1 MLFKKLIRTA
11 LKYKAQFISMIIMI
25 ALGIGVFLGFN
36 IEWYSLKKDTDK
48 FFLETNY
55 ADFRLYLDSG
65 FTSNDIE
72 KIESMEGIDKAT
84 RFISVNTSVKSTDKT
99 IALNVAENYTVS
111 TFYSISGA
119 SYSDEEEGIWL
130 SDKFASQNGYKL
142 NDTIT
147 LTYNGIDVEFEIVG
161 LIKSGENMI
170 CVIDENQ
177 LMPDYDRIGFAY
189 ISKNKYEKI
198 FGYSYYPQIN
208 IISDNSK
215 AYLEEQIKEVLG
227 KTVLVIEKENNI
239 SYSGVKGEIEEGKTM
254 GSILPVLFLV
264 IAILT
269 MTTTMHRIV
278 VNEKTQIG
286 TLKALGFRNKK
297 ILFHYTSFGLVI
309 GIVGSAFGIALGY
322 LIGWF
327 VINPN
332 GMMSTY
338 VDMVDWSLYM
348 PWFSIPIVI
357 LTVFFLTFISFLSI
371 KEMLKGTVADTL
383 RPYTPKKIK
392 TSFIEKT
399 FIWKKLSF
407 GTKWNIRD
415 ILRHKSRSF
424 MTLIGVIGCMILLVG
439 GLGMSDTMSSFMLTL
454 DKDVNNYKTKV
465 EILDTANNED
475 IKKFSEKINGDYS
488 SSLGISCN
496 GETIS
501 LEIYQINNQKIRF
514 VDENNEIMTLS
525 DDGIYLCQ
533 RLKDIANIGETVTIS
548 PYGSDK
554 EYSVKVAGYFR
565 SLISECMVMSAV
577 YADELKID
585 YQISTVYT
593 DLDSKEIESLE
604 LVSKTIDKKTIM
616 DTYDTFMELMNMM
629 VFILIIGAIIL
640 GIVVLYNLGVMSYIE
655 RVRELSTLKVLGFRN
670 KHIAKIL
677 ISQNIWLT
685 IIGIIL
691 GIPCGWLTLYL
702 LVTKLASEYEL
713 KVTIGLLTYSVS
725 IILTFA
731 VSLAVGALVAR
742 KNKKIDMVEAL
753 KCAE

>member
-327 VINPN
+327 VINPK

-488 SSLGISCN
+488 SNLGISCN

-533 RLKDIANIGETVTIS
+533 RLNIANIGETVTIS

>member
-1 MLFKKLIRTA
+1 MLFKKLLRTA

-65 FTSNDIE
+65 FTSYDIE
-72 KIESMEGIDKAT
+72 KIESMKGIDKAT
-84 RFISVNTSVKSTDKT
+84 RFISVNTSVKGTDKT

-111 TFYSISGA
+111 TFYSITGVD
-119 SYSDEEEGIWL
+119 YDEAQEGIWL
-130 SDKFASQNGYKL
+130 SDKFASKNGYKL

-147 LTYNGIDVEFEIVG
+147 LSYNGVNVEFEIVG

-170 CVIDENQ
+170 CVVDENQ

-198 FGYSYYPQIN
+198 FGYSYYSQIN
-208 IISDNSK
+208 IISDSSK

-227 KTVLVIEKENNI
+227 KTILVIEKENNI
-239 SYSGVKGEIEEGKTM
+239 SYSGVKGEIEEGQTM
-254 GSILPVLFLV
+254 GSILPVLFLL

-286 TLKALGFRNKK
+286 TLKALGFRNRK

-309 GIVGSAFGIALGY
+309 GIVGSVFGIALGY

-327 VINPN
+327 VINPK

-338 VDMVDWSLYM
+338 VDMADWSLYM
-348 PWFSIPIVI
+348 PWFCIPVLL
-357 LTVFFLTFISFLSI
+357 LTVFFLTFISYLSI
-371 KEMLKGTVADTL
+371 KQMLKGTVADTL

-392 TSFIEKT
+392 TSLIEKT

-465 EILDTANNED
+465 EILDIANNED
-475 IKKFSEKINGDYS
+475 IKKFSEAINGDYS
-488 SSLGISCN
+488 SKLGVSYN

-525 DDGIYLCQ
+525 DEGIYLCQ
-533 RLKDIANIGETVTIS
+533 RLKDIASIGETIKIS

-577 YADELKID
+577 YADELEID

-604 LVSKTIDKKTIM
+604 LVSKTQDKKTIM

-629 VFILIIGAIIL
+629 VFILIIGAILL

-655 RVRELSTLKVLGFRN
+655 RGRELSTLKVLGFRN

-691 GIPCGWLTLYL
+691 GLPCGWGTLYL

-731 VSLAVGALVAR
+731 VSLVVGALVAR

>member
-1 MLFKKLIRTA
+1 MLFKKLLRTA

-25 ALGIGVFLGFN
+25 ALGVGVFLGFN
-36 IEWYSLKKDTDK
+36 IEWYSLKKDTNK
-48 FFLETNY
+48 FFEETNY

-72 KIESMEGIDKAT
+72 KIESIDGVSKAT
-84 RFISVNTSVKSTDKT
+84 RFISVNTSVKETDKT
-99 IALNVAENYTVS
+99 IVLNVAENYTVS
-111 TFYSISGA
+111 TFYNVTGID
-119 SYSDEEEGIWL
+119 YDEVQEGIWL
-130 SDKFASQNGYKL
+130 SDRFASQNNYKL
-142 NDTIT
+142 NDIII
-147 LTYNGIDVEFEIVG
+147 LSYNGVNVDFEIVG

-170 CVIDENQ
+170 CVVDENQ

-198 FGYSYYPQIN
+198 FGYSYFPQIN

-215 AYLEEQIKEVLG
+215 AYLEEKIKEVLG
-227 KTVLVIEKENNI
+227 KTVLVIEKKDHI
-239 SYSGVKGEIEEGKTM
+239 SYSGVEGEIEEGRTM
-254 GSILPVLFLV
+254 GSILPVLFLI
-264 IAILT
+264 IAVLT

-278 VNEKTQIG
+278 INEKTQIG
-286 TLKALGFRNKK
+286 TLKALGFRNRK
-297 ILFHYTSFGLVI
+297 ILLHYTSFGLVI
-309 GIVGSAFGIALGY
+309 GIIGSIFGIALGY

-327 VINPN
+327 VINPK

-338 VDMVDWSLYM
+338 VDMTDWSLYM
-348 PWFSIPIVI
+348 PWFCIPVLL

-371 KEMLKGTVADTL
+371 KQMLKGTVADTL

-392 TSFIEKT
+392 TSFLEKT
-399 FIWKKLSF
+399 LIWKKLSF
-407 GTKWNIRD
+407 GVKWNIRD

-424 MTLIGVIGCMILLVG
+424 MTLIGVVGCMILLVG
-439 GLGMSDTMSSFMLTL
+439 GLGMSDTMSSFMSTL
-454 DKDVNNYKTKV
+454 NDDINNYKTKI
-465 EILDTANNED
+465 EILDTVNNED
-475 IKKFSEKINGDYS
+475 IKKFSTSINGDWQS
-488 SSLGISCN
+488 NLGMSCN

-514 VDENNEIMTLS
+514 VDENNKIMTLS
-525 DDGIYLCQ
+525 DDGVYLCQ
-533 RLKDIANIGETVTIS
+533 RLKDIASIGEIITIS

-554 EYSVKVAGYFR
+554 EYNVKVVGYFR
-565 SLISECMVMSAV
+565 SLISECMVMSAA

-593 DLDSKEIESLE
+593 DFASNEIDNLE
-604 LVSKTIDKKTIM
+604 LVSKTQDKKTIM
-616 DTYDTFMELMNMM
+616 DTYDTFMELMDMM
-629 VFILIIGAIIL
+629 VFILIIGAILL
-640 GIVVLYNLGVMSYIE
+640 GVVVLYNLGVMSYIE
-655 RVRELSTLKVLGFRN
+655 RGRELSTLKVLGFRN
-670 KHIAKIL
+670 KYIAKIL

-725 IILTFA
+725 IILTFI
-731 VSLAVGALVAR
+731 VSLVVGALVAR
-742 KNKKIDMVEAL
+742 KNKKLDMVEAL
-753 KCAE
+753 KSAE

>member
-1 MLFKKLIRTA
+1 MLFKKLLRTA

-25 ALGIGVFLGFN
+25 SLGIGVFLGFN

-72 KIESMEGIDKAT
+72 KIESINGVSKAT
-84 RFISVNTSVKSTDKT
+84 RFISANTSVKDTDKT
-99 IALNVAENYTVS
+99 IVLNVAENYKVS

-119 SYSDEEEGIWL
+119 NYSEDEEGIWL
-130 SDKFASQNGYKL
+130 SDRFASQNNYKL
-142 NDTIT
+142 NDIIT
-147 LTYNGIDVEFEIVG
+147 LSYNGVNVDFEIVG

-170 CVIDENQ
+170 CVVDENQ

-198 FGYSYYPQIN
+198 FGYSYFPQIN

-215 AYLEEQIKEVLG
+215 AHLEEKIKEVLG
-227 KTVLVIEKENNI
+227 KTVLVIEKKDHI
-239 SYSGVKGEIEEGKTM
+239 SYSGVEGEIEEGRTM

-264 IAILT
+264 IAVLT

-278 VNEKTQIG
+278 INEKTQIG
-286 TLKALGFRNKK
+286 TLKALGFRNRK
-297 ILFHYTSFGLVI
+297 ILLHYTSFGLVI
-309 GIVGSAFGIALGY
+309 GIVGSVFGIALGY

-327 VINPN
+327 VINPK

-338 VDMVDWSLYM
+338 VDMADWSLYM
-348 PWFSIPIVI
+348 PWFCIPVLL
-357 LTVFFLTFISFLSI
+357 LTVFFLTFISYLSI
-371 KEMLKGTVADTL
+371 KQMLKGTVADTL

-392 TSFIEKT
+392 TSLIEKT

-424 MTLIGVIGCMILLVG
+424 MTLIGVVGCMILLVG
-439 GLGMSDTMSSFMLTL
+439 GLGMSDTMSSFMLSL

-465 EILDTANNED
+465 EILDTAKNED
-475 IKKFSEKINGDYS
+475 IKEFSETIKGDWQS
-488 SSLGISCN
+488 NLGISCN

-514 VDENNEIMTLS
+514 IDENDEIMTLS
-525 DDGIYLCQ
+525 DDGVYLCQ
-533 RLKDIANIGETVTIS
+533 RLKDLASIGEIIKIS

-565 SLISECMVMSAV
+565 SLISECMVMSAA
-577 YADELKID
+577 YADELKMN

-593 DLDSKEIESLE
+593 DFVSKEIDNLE
-604 LVSKTIDKKTIM
+604 LVSKTQDKKTIM
-616 DTYDTFMELMNMM
+616 DTYDTFMELMDMM
-629 VFILIIGAIIL
+629 VFILIIGAILL
-640 GIVVLYNLGVMSYIE
+640 GVVVLYNLGVMSYIE
-655 RVRELSTLKVLGFRN
+655 RGRELSTLKVLGFRN

-691 GIPCGWLTLYL
+691 GLPCGWLTLYL

-725 IILTFA
+725 IVLTFI
-731 VSLAVGALVAR
+731 VSLLVGALVAR
-742 KNKKIDMVEAL
+742 KNKKLDMVEAL
-753 KCAE
+753 KSAE

>member
-130 SDKFASQNGYKL
+130 SDKFSSQNGYKL

-147 LTYNGIDVEFEIVG
+147 LTYNGIDVDFEIVG

-170 CVIDENQ
+170 CIVDENQ

-215 AYLEEQIKEVLG
+215 ASLEEQIKEVLG

-488 SSLGISCN
+488 SNLGISCN

-533 RLKDIANIGETVTIS
+533 RLNIANIGETVTIS

-565 SLISECMVMSAV
+565 SLISECMVMSAA

>member
-130 SDKFASQNGYKL
+130 SDKFSSQNGYKL

-147 LTYNGIDVEFEIVG
+147 LTYNGIDVDFEIVG

-170 CVIDENQ
+170 CIVDENQ

>member
-327 VINPN
+327 VINPK

-488 SSLGISCN
+488 SNLGISCN

-565 SLISECMVMSAV
+565 SLISECMVMSAA

>member
-1 MLFKKLIRTA
+1 MLFKKLLRTT

-84 RFISVNTSVKSTDKT
+84 RFISVNTSVKGTDKT

-111 TFYSISGA
+111 TFYSISGV

-147 LTYNGIDVEFEIVG
+147 LTYNGIDVEFEVVG

-208 IISDNSK
+208 IISDSSK
-215 AYLEEQIKEVLG
+215 ASLEEQIKEVLG

-239 SYSGVKGEIEEGKTM
+239 SYSGVKGEIEEGQTM

-327 VINPN
+327 VINPK

-392 TSFIEKT
+392 TSLIEKT

-465 EILDTANNED
+465 EIIDTANNED
-475 IKKFSEKINGDYS
+475 IKKFSETINGDYS

-565 SLISECMVMSAV
+565 SLISECMVMSAA
-577 YADELKID
+577 YADKLKID

-629 VFILIIGAIIL
+629 VFILIIGAILL

>member
-130 SDKFASQNGYKL
+130 SDKFSSQNGYKL

-147 LTYNGIDVEFEIVG
+147 LTYNGIDVDFEIVG

-170 CVIDENQ
+170 CIVDENQ

-327 VINPN
+327 VINPK

-488 SSLGISCN
+488 SNLGISCN

-533 RLKDIANIGETVTIS
+533 RLNIANIGETVTIS

-565 SLISECMVMSAV
+565 SLISECMVMSAA

>member
-327 VINPN
+327 VINPK

-488 SSLGISCN
+488 SNLGISCN

-533 RLKDIANIGETVTIS
+533 RLNIANIGETVTIS

-565 SLISECMVMSAV
+565 SLISECMVMSAA

>member
-130 SDKFASQNGYKL
+130 SDKFSSQNGYKL

-147 LTYNGIDVEFEIVG
+147 LTYNGIDVDFEIVG

-170 CVIDENQ
+170 CIVDENQ

-215 AYLEEQIKEVLG
+215 ASLEEQIKEVLG